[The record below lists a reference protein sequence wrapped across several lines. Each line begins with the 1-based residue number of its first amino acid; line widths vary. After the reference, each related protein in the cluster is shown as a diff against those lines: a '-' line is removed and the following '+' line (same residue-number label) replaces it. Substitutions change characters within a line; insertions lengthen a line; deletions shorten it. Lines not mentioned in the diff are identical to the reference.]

1 MGNDPYNELSWMTEE
16 MKDELRKREEIV
28 ANEDISS
35 LFNLNDNSDFS
46 IALDEILVNRYDKDS
61 NSLNSEEV
69 DLFLS
74 MHIENAGQADS
85 ILSFSQEWFPQF
97 KDRVI
102 EALTEIGATKSSEI
116 IKQVNALLLKD
127 GGSILKPFHFL

>member
-1 MGNDPYNELSWMTEE
+1 MGNDPYNGLSWMTEE
-16 MKDELRKREEIV
+16 MKDELRKRDEIV

-46 IALDEILVNRYDKDS
+46 IALHEILLNISDKDS
-61 NSLNSEEV
+61 NSLNSEEIN
-69 DLFLS
+69 LFWS
-74 MHIENAGQADS
+74 MYIEHAARADS

-102 EALTEIGATKSSEI
+102 EALT
-116 IKQVNALLLKD
+116 
-127 GGSILKPFHFL
+127 